1 MYATFYNPRER
12 PFAAPPIPIPSDSGC
27 SARSRIP
34 CWDTEWSTRPASPRS
49 PARWAAARRR
59 HLLNQIAPDMT
70 VAHRLSTI
78 RNLDWEF
85 VIDKGRMVEEG
96 SFHMLGDDGQFRSAH
111 LVAMQ
116 KL

>member
-1 MYATFYNPRER
+1 
-12 PFAAPPIPIPSDSGC
+12 
-27 SARSRIP
+27 
-34 CWDTEWSTRPASPRS
+34 
-49 PARWAAARRR
+49 
-59 HLLNQIAPDMT
+59 MT